1 MHRTIKEVIV
11 IGRTF
16 INEEHLK
23 EMEENWGIVEADK
36 QGGHL
41 QSLMGDMKK
50 DRDWCYI
57 WGGLCSLAI
66 FQNAEGCG
74 IS

>member
-1 MHRTIKEVIV
+1 MHRTIKEVVV

-23 EMEENWGIVEADK
+23 EMEENWSIVEADK

-41 QSLMGDMKK
+41 QVLWETWRRIEIDVT
-50 DRDWCYI
+50 YEVVF
-57 WGGLCSLAI
+57 AV
-66 FQNAEGCG
+66 
-74 IS
+74 